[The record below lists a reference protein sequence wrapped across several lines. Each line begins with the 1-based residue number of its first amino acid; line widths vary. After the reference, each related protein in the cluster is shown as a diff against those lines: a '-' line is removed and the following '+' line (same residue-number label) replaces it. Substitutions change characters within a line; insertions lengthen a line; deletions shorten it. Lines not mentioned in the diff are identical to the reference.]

1 MGHKRHDNL
10 EFAFCLGD
18 QWAISPCNRQPTVAL
33 ISHTCW
39 RAGREESSCL
49 GSIVAVLAWQSLA
62 AVDVMVIGN
71 HASAESYDDEVS
83 SKGGWTA
90 ATAE

>member
-1 MGHKRHDNL
+1 M
-10 EFAFCLGD
+10 
-18 QWAISPCNRQPTVAL
+18 
-33 ISHTCW
+33 
-39 RAGREESSCL
+39 
-49 GSIVAVLAWQSLA
+49 AVLAWQSLA